1 MSNTDGGYVG
11 VHVFC
16 CFRSSNEPDP
26 LASVISINIVKADV
40 SQRPLSEVIKVVA
53 KTTLP
58 SADHGLSHLG
68 DSSAWQKTPEGQDQI
83 VLPSL
88 LLCPSWVYPFFASVP
103 PGPPGDP
110 PQAQQQAPD

>member
-1 MSNTDGGYVG
+1 MS
-11 VHVFC
+11 
-16 CFRSSNEPDP
+16 
-26 LASVISINIVKADV
+26 
-40 SQRPLSEVIKVVA
+40 QQPLSEVVKVVA

-103 PGPPGDP
+103 PGPPGTP
-110 PQAQQQAPD
+110 PQAQQQAPDCHPAKLRQLNHVLGQLMSLCLHFFYDHLLSIC